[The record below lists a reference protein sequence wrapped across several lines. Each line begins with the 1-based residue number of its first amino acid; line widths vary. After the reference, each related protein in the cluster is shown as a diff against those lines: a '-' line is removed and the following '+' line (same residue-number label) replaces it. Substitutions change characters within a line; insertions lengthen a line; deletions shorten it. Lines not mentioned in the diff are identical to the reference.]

1 MDGSVEGDQ
10 TMKHVIAEKLLEI
23 NAVALKPQEPFTWTS
38 GLRSPIYCDNR
49 LTLSFPAVRREI
61 AAGLQKLILEN
72 FSEAEVIAGTATA
85 GIPHA
90 AWVSELMNLP
100 MCYVRSKAKGH
111 GKGNQIEG
119 KVVSG
124 QKVVVVEDLI
134 STGGSVIT
142 AVQALR
148 EAGCEVLGVVSIF
161 TYGLEKGKELLQEN
175 GINSISLTDFAT
187 LIDVAILNGKVTAE
201 DQKSLLLWS
210 KDPATWS
217 KLFVEKESL
226 IKFN

>member
-1 MDGSVEGDQ
+1 MEGSKI
-10 TMKHVIAEKLLEI
+10 MKHYIAEKLLEI

-49 LTLSFPAVRREI
+49 LTLSFPSVRKDI
-61 AAGLQKLILEN
+61 AQGLKKLILEN
-72 FSEAEVIAGTATA
+72 FSNAEVIAGTATA

-90 AWVSELMNLP
+90 AWLSDLLDLP
-100 MCYVRSKAKGH
+100 MCYVRSKPKGH

-119 KVVSG
+119 RVVEG

-161 TYGLEKGKELLQEN
+161 TYGLEKGKEAFAQE
-175 GINSISLTDFAT
+175 GIKSESLTDFPS
-187 LIDVAILNGKVTAE
+187 LIEVAIEKGYVNET
-201 DQKSLLLWS
+201 DQASLLDWRMDPSAWS
-210 KDPATWS
+210 
-217 KLFVEKESL
+217 ER
-226 IKFN
+226 IK

>member
-1 MDGSVEGDQ
+1 
-10 TMKHVIAEKLLEI
+10 MKHQIAEKLLKI
-23 NAVALKPQEPFTWTS
+23 NAVALRPQEPFTWTS

-49 LTLSFPAVRREI
+49 LTLSYPEVRREI
-61 AAGLQKLILEN
+61 AKGLQTLINEN
-72 FSEAEVIAGTATA
+72 FLGAEVIAGTATA

-90 AWVSELMNLP
+90 AWVSELMGLP

-119 KVVSG
+119 KVEQG

-161 TYGLEKGKELLQEN
+161 TYGLEKGKAAFAAE
-175 GINSISLTDFAT
+175 GILSYSLTDFPA
-187 LIDVAILNGKVTAE
+187 LVEVAIDKGYIVAA
-201 DQKSLLLWS
+201 DQESLLTWSEGPGEWS
-210 KDPATWS
+210 KRYEIV
-217 KLFVEKESL
+217 L
-226 IKFN
+226 

>member
-1 MDGSVEGDQ
+1 
-10 TMKHVIAEKLLEI
+10 MKHYIAEKLLEI
-23 NAVALKPQEPFTWTS
+23 NAVALKPQTPFTWTS

-49 LTLSFPAVRREI
+49 LTLSFPSVRKDI
-61 AAGLQKLILEN
+61 ALGLKKLILEN
-72 FSEAEVIAGTATA
+72 FPAAEVIAGTATA

-90 AWVSELMNLP
+90 AWVSDLLDLP
-100 MCYVRSKAKGH
+100 MCYVRSKPKGH

-119 KVVSG
+119 KVEEG

-161 TYGLEKGKELLQEN
+161 TYGLEKGKEAFAQA
-175 GINSISLTDFAT
+175 GIISESLTDFPT
-187 LIDVAILNGKVTAE
+187 LIEVAIEKGYVNET
-201 DQKSLLLWS
+201 DQASLLDWRKDPPSWS
-210 KDPATWS
+210 KRFD
-217 KLFVEKESL
+217 
-226 IKFN
+226 

>member
-1 MDGSVEGDQ
+1 MEESS
-10 TMKHVIAEKLLEI
+10 MKKLIAEKLLTI
-23 NAVALKPQEPFTWTS
+23 NAVALKPNEPFTWTS

-49 LTLSFPAVRREI
+49 LTLSYPEVRKEI
-61 AAGLQKLILEN
+61 AQGLQSIILEKY
-72 FSEAEVIAGTATA
+72 SDADVIAGTATA

-90 AWVSELMNLP
+90 AWVSELLNLP

-119 KVVSG
+119 KVEAG

-161 TYGLEKGKELLQEN
+161 TYGLEKGREAFAQEE
-175 GINSISLTDFAT
+175 IKSESLTDFVN
-187 LIDVAILNGKVTAE
+187 LVEVAIDKGYISKD
-201 DQKSLLLWS
+201 DQESLLSWS
-210 KDPATWS
+210 KSPSEWS
-217 KLFVEKESL
+217 K
-226 IKFN
+226 KFE

>member
-1 MDGSVEGDQ
+1 MVGSMEGDKI
-10 TMKHVIAEKLLEI
+10 MKHLIAESLLEI
-23 NAVALKPQEPFTWTS
+23 NAVALKPQDPFTWTS

-61 AAGLQKLILEN
+61 AAGLQQLILEN
-72 FSEAEVIAGTATA
+72 FPEAEVIAGTATA

-90 AWVSELMNLP
+90 AWVSERMDLP

-119 KVVSG
+119 KVEQG

-148 EAGCEVLGVVSIF
+148 EAGCVVLGVVSIF
-161 TYGLEKGKELLQEN
+161 TYGLEKGKEAFEQAE
-175 GINSISLTDFAT
+175 INSLSLTNFPT
-187 LIDVAILNGKVTAE
+187 LVEVAVEKGYVSKV
-201 DQKSLLLWS
+201 DQESLLLWS
-210 KDPATWS
+210 KNPSVWS
-217 KLFVEKESL
+217 KHFDEVTL
-226 IKFN
+226 